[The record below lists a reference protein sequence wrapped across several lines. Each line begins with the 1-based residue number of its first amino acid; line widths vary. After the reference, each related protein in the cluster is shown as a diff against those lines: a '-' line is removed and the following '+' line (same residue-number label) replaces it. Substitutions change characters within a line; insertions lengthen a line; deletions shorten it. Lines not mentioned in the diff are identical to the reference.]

1 MRKYSDDFLQTL
13 AEIRAK
19 ELFTR
24 EFFETCTDAWY
35 GDEFTRIKH
44 EVTFNKKLLKPN
56 NDDAY
61 KYMGWLQDYK
71 DKYEDNYFASENAM
85 YKYKGIIDK
94 LHEIIDDIE
103 EGNKRYRAF
112 ECDPEITDKLKV
124 IGNYFVDKYNKEFA
138 IYKNTHK
145 NEIG

>member
-24 EFFETCTDAWY
+24 EFFETCTDSWY

-44 EVTFNKKLLKPN
+44 EVTFNNKLLKPN

-61 KYMGWLQDYK
+61 KYMGWLQDY
-71 DKYEDNYFASENAM
+71 EDNYFASENAM
-85 YKYKGIIDK
+85 CQYKGIIDK
-94 LHEIIDDIE
+94 LHKIIDDIE

-112 ECDPEITDKLKV
+112 ECSPEITAKLKV

-138 IYKNTHK
+138 IYNSTHK
-145 NEIG
+145 DAK